1 MLLTL
6 NTPLRK
12 IKSKPNKHIGLCVL
26 LVLAGDIS
34 LNPGPNTQL
43 VCTTCNRKIYKNH
56 RKVSC
61 NDCHEWKHFK
71 CSSIGDLNI
80 FKEIRDGGK
89 EWFCENCTAPCG
101 SCRQHVRNHHLAVGP
116 CDLCEQWFHIDC
128 IGMSEEDYD
137 QLLTKSFDWICTACE
152 TSGGQPENDTDP
164 PISPSDPKHS
174 KKRKSKVNA
183 RDSLKI
189 LLINFQS
196 IKNKNADFE
205 QLIHHHQPD
214 IIQGTE
220 TWLNK
225 DISSSEM
232 FPENYHVY
240 RRDRKTDDH
249 GGVVFACKKDII
261 VTEKDFSS
269 EGEMLWN
276 QIELKGQSSLL
287 LGTVYKPKHDD
298 SLTVDHLQNA
308 LTEIN
313 RKMPNNNIVIC
324 GDFNQPNANWINLC
338 TLPIPWACKH
348 TANKLMNTTVE
359 HGLVQFVTKP
369 TRGNNILDL
378 VFTNNSN
385 IIRSAVVEPGLGDH
399 DIVCV
404 DLDLKPK
411 RKKPNKRKVFIRQK
425 ADEKG
430 IKEDFLSYQQSW
442 KDMNTSTVQE
452 KWDSLENEIKAI
464 MDRRVPSKMS
474 STRHDLP
481 WFSRKHRRLT
491 RCKQRLYNKAKASRS
506 EKDWERF
513 KAIQKTT
520 RRSLQKAKKRGHC

>member
-1 MLLTL
+1 
-6 NTPLRK
+6 
-12 IKSKPNKHIGLCVL
+12 
-26 LVLAGDIS
+26 
-34 LNPGPNTQL
+34 
-43 VCTTCNRKIYKNH
+43 
-56 RKVSC
+56 
-61 NDCHEWKHFK
+61 
-71 CSSIGDLNI
+71 
-80 FKEIRDGGK
+80 
-89 EWFCENCTAPCG
+89 
-101 SCRQHVRNHHLAVGP
+101 
-116 CDLCEQWFHIDC
+116 
-128 IGMSEEDYD
+128 
-137 QLLTKSFDWICTACE
+137 
-152 TSGGQPENDTDP
+152 
-164 PISPSDPKHS
+164 
-174 KKRKSKVNA
+174 
-183 RDSLKI
+183 
-189 LLINFQS
+189 
-196 IKNKNADFE
+196 
-205 QLIHHHQPD
+205 
-214 IIQGTE
+214 
-220 TWLNK
+220 
-225 DISSSEM
+225 
-232 FPENYHVY
+232 
-240 RRDRKTDDH
+240 
-249 GGVVFACKKDII
+249 
-261 VTEKDFSS
+261 
-269 EGEMLWN
+269 MLWN

-298 SLTVDHLQNA
+298 SLTVDHLQDA

-313 RKMPNNNIVIC
+313 RKIPNNNIVIC
-324 GDFNQPNANWINLC
+324 GDFNQPNADWINLC
-338 TLPIPWACKH
+338 TLPIPWACKR
-348 TANKLMNTTVE
+348 TANKLINTTVE

-430 IKEDFLSYQQSW
+430 IKEDFLRYQQSW
-442 KDMNTSTVQE
+442 KDMNTNTVQE

-513 KAIQKTT
+513 KVIQKTT
-520 RRSLQKAKKRGHC
+520 RRSLQKAKREYIADHLSDNIKENPKAFWTFIKKTKSEEVGISDLKVDNCVISDAKGKAEALKHQFASVFTQEKTDNVPKLDCENYEEIPRLLVSSDGVLKQLKTLSPNKAPGPDQLPSWFLKLAADELAPILTELFQCSLDEGILPKQWREANIVGIFKKETKASLKITGRCL